1 MFKKINN
8 TNGFTLVEVLAS
20 TVILTLLLTSFL
32 IVFIQSVKT
41 NKTSE
46 HIIDATYIAQT
57 EMEEIYAI
65 SIKTKYGSRDMTLRG
80 LNYIKKEDESGW
92 SVFERNRDTG
102 ELIKVKLK
110 NKKGTM
116 DRVLIEV
123 KDKDTLRAQ
132 MENVL
137 VWKVDQE

>member
-1 MFKKINN
+1 MLNKKNH
-8 TNGFTLVEVLAS
+8 TNGFTLIEVLAS

-32 IVFIQSVKT
+32 IMFLQSAKI
-41 NKTSE
+41 NKTSDQ
-46 HIIDATYIAQT
+46 IIDATYIAQA

-65 SIKTKYGSRDMTLRG
+65 SINTNYNSRKVSLEKLGYTEKSIEKG
-80 LNYIKKEDESGW
+80 WHTFIKNG
-92 SVFERNRDTG
+92 DTG
-102 ELIKVKLK
+102 ELVKLKLK

-123 KDKDTLRAQ
+123 KEKDTLSAQ

-137 VWKVDQE
+137 VWKAD

>member
-1 MFKKINN
+1 MLNKKNH
-8 TNGFTLVEVLAS
+8 TNGFTLIEVLAS

-32 IVFIQSVKT
+32 IMFLQSAKI
-41 NKTSE
+41 NKTSDQ
-46 HIIDATYIAQT
+46 IIDATYIAQA

-65 SIKTKYGSRDMTLRG
+65 SINTNYNSRKVSLEKLGYTEKSIEEG
-80 LNYIKKEDESGW
+80 WHTFIKNG
-92 SVFERNRDTG
+92 DTG
-102 ELIKVKLK
+102 EQVKLKLK

-123 KDKDTLRAQ
+123 KEKDMLSAQ

-137 VWKVDQE
+137 VWKAD

>member
-1 MFKKINN
+1 MLIKIKNA
-8 TNGFTLVEVLAS
+8 NGFTLVEVLAS

-32 IVFIQSVKT
+32 MLFLQSAKT
-41 NKTSE
+41 SKTSE

-65 SIKTKYGSRDMTLRG
+65 SIKTKYGSREETLKS
-80 LNYIKKEDESGW
+80 LSYKKKDDEAGW
-92 SVFERNRDTG
+92 NVYERNRDTG

-116 DRVLIEV
+116 DRILIEV
-123 KDKDTLRAQ
+123 KEKGTLRAQ

-137 VWKVDQE
+137 VWKAD